1 MLARFLRRPLA
12 AATALFLVLST
23 VGHAGTAPS
32 QSAARVALAGDDA
45 EVAGIVVE
53 PASDSQSLAARLTSR
68 MNATRARTG
77 LAYVRTLAT
86 GHLLF
91 GASDNSTIPVSTA
104 NQVMRDLA
112 NEAGV
117 ASVEPDLVMHP
128 MSTNDPYWPH
138 LWSYRGDGTGID
150 VVKAWS
156 LTRGEGLVVAVLDT
170 GITKHPD
177 LQGQILPGYDFI
189 SSAWT
194 AGDGNGRDPYPT
206 DEGDFIFGSGVPSS
220 WHGTHVTGTI
230 VALADNALGVAGVA
244 PGAKVVPVR
253 VLGKGGGSGSDIA
266 EGIIWAAGGSIPGLP
281 DNPNPARVINLS
293 LGGIG
298 ECSEVYVRAI
308 DIARSRGSVV
318 VVAAGNDNRDAGG
331 YTPASC
337 PGTITVAASNPS
349 GGKSSFSNFGSAID
363 ITAPGGAGKGGGEQA
378 NIYSTVNAGKTL
390 PIGPAYASYAG
401 TSMAAPHVAAV
412 AAMVIAAA
420 PTLTPD
426 EVHALL
432 IDNVKPLPRCRQG
445 CGAGLLDAGKA
456 VEAAAARGVR
466 R

>member
-1 MLARFLRRPLA
+1 MLVRFLRRPLA
-12 AATALFLVLST
+12 AAAVSFFTISGAV
-23 VGHAGTAPS
+23 HAGGALNPM
-32 QSAARVALAGDDA
+32 ARIVLANADA
-45 EVAGIVVE
+45 EVAGIIVK
-53 PASDSQSLAARLTSR
+53 PAGDSSLL
-68 MNATRARTG
+68 ATRLATHMGTTHTKLG

-91 GASDNSTIPVSTA
+91 RRSEDSAIPASTA
-104 NQVMRDLA
+104 NQIMRELA
-112 NEAGV
+112 SEADV

-128 MSTNDPYWPH
+128 MSTNDPYWPD
-138 LWSYRGDGTGID
+138 LWSYRAGSAGIN
-150 VVKAWS
+150 VVKAWTH
-156 LTRGEGLVVAVLDT
+156 TRGEGVAVAVLDT

-206 DEGDFIFGSGVPSS
+206 DEGDFIFGSGAPSS

-230 VALADNALGVAGVA
+230 AALADNALGVAGIA

-266 EGIIWAAGGSIPGLP
+266 EGIIWAAGGSIPDLP

-298 ECSEVYVRAI
+298 ECSSLYSRAI
-308 DIARSRGSVV
+308 DIARARGSVV
-318 VVAAGNDNRDAGG
+318 VVAAGNDNRDASG
-331 YTPASC
+331 YTPANC

-349 GGKSSFSNFGSAID
+349 AGKSSFSNFGSAID
-363 ITAPGGAGKGGGEQA
+363 ITAPGGAGRGGGDGA

-390 PIGPAYASYAG
+390 PIGPAYASYPG

-412 AAMVIAAA
+412 AAMVVAVK

-432 IDNVKPLPRCRQG
+432 VENVKPLPRCRQG
-445 CGAGLLDAGKA
+445 CGAGLLDAGKT
-456 VEAAAARGVR
+456 VEAAAAHGVR
-466 R
+466 P